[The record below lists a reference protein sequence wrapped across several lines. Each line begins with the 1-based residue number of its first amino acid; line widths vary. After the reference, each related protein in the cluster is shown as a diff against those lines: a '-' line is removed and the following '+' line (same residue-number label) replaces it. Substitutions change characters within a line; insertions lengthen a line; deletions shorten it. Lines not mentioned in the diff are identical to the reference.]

1 MAMTDAERQRK
12 RREKLR
18 ASSTK
23 VLLVRAAGGYFD
35 ERIRVSLAVR
45 KLALEGLI
53 SKDIIELIAK
63 TSETVFDTDKLSDRK
78 FVNKIVTEYLSELN

>member
-23 VLLVRAAGGYFD
+23 VLLVRGDGGYFD